1 MDSARKHMYTY
12 IYTHVSPCL
21 CPCLCLHI
29 CMFVSI
35 SYVYIDTSHSNPTP
49 QHSFQPSPFL
59 YFQICSLTVS
69 NLVFIS
75 LNIFAYLLISL
86 YGSNLSIRACWLP
99 LWPATSTALP
109 PTKKKTCYSTSTPR
123 REGNSERISW
133 CKRKITHWGHRGRWQ
148 VMVTFLSIQVHLLSF
163 YWEPFTVLDVG
174 TTHVNKPW
182 FWALKTSW
190 RRLTGGQNANYSVK
204 ILHVAPATQ
213 ATLLGETAKA

>member
-12 IYTHVSPCL
+12 IYAHVSPCL

-109 PTKKKTCYSTSTPR
+109 HKKQTNMLFNLHSSEGGKFREDLLMQKENYPLGPSGKMAGHGDIPVYPGAFVELLLRAIHCAGCWDHTC
-123 REGNSERISW
+123 
-133 CKRKITHWGHRGRWQ
+133 K
-148 VMVTFLSIQVHLLSF
+148 
-163 YWEPFTVLDVG
+163 
-174 TTHVNKPW
+174 
-182 FWALKTSW
+182 
-190 RRLTGGQNANYSVK
+190 
-204 ILHVAPATQ
+204 
-213 ATLLGETAKA
+213 